1 MQELVG
7 RILGHYRIAE
17 KIGAGGMGE
26 VYRAHDDRLDRD
38 VAVKVLPEELAANPE
53 RLARFE
59 REAKAVAQL
68 AHPNILAIHDFGA
81 ESGITFAVME
91 LLEGQSLREVLSTT
105 ALTQRKA
112 VEFAR
117 SIADGLAAA
126 HDKGIIHRDLKP
138 ENVFLTKD
146 GQIKIL
152 DFGLAKTSLPEG
164 DLGSATPTEELQTRP
179 GGLLGTV
186 PYMAPEQ
193 VQGEPVDGR
202 SDIFA
207 LGVVLYEMLTG
218 RRPFGGSTAV
228 ETAAAILKEDP
239 EPMSSVLPGV
249 SPTLADVVST
259 CLEKR
264 PEDRFSSARDLSL
277 TLAAV
282 DVHGQTSPGA
292 DGSPLRRRWVHVLA
306 VATAAVIAVLFLLP
320 PRGLFQR
327 GGDTPSEPAAPRIV
341 VLPFEN
347 LGLPDDAYFA
357 DGMTEE
363 ITARLT
369 SINGLEVISRTSA
382 KQYAD
387 TEKSIPQI
395 GRELNVGYVLEGSV
409 RWARS
414 GNGESRIRI
423 TPQLIRVGDDAHL
436 WAETYDRILDDIFA
450 VQSEISFKVADHLG
464 LALSGA
470 DEGVPDILATN
481 NLEAY
486 QAFLRGR
493 HYATRPHFTLE
504 NWGRAMAAY
513 QLAVDLDPDFG
524 LAHAHLAAGHARFRY
539 LGHDLTPERLQ
550 AADEAAA
557 RALTLARESP
567 RVHYYLGYY
576 WLWAYRDVDRA
587 LEEFTRASSVW
598 TNNAAAL
605 QAKGNMFLVQGRWDE
620 ALQAFR
626 RAFDLSPRSAVLAT
640 DIALVLWSTRRYPQ
654 AVAAA
659 DEAINIAPDAVWPY
673 LYKAF
678 ALWSWHG
685 DLGQTRPILEG
696 LPEEAGNWK
705 NWSLYWQDMFEG
717 RFHAVLDRLEASPD
731 EWLRIKIA
739 ARPNAMLAAQAH
751 ELLGDAGRAEGLY
764 DAARRMLEDEAE
776 QSPQDPRVHSS
787 LGIVYAVQGRRDE
800 AVREGTLACDLLPK
814 SKDGFYYLPYVIDLA
829 HIFTIVGDKDAA
841 LQQLEDLL
849 SNPSWISPPFLRMD
863 PRWNGLREDPRFQEL
878 LDRYETAR

>member
-450 VQSEISFKVADHLG
+450 VQSEISFKVADHL
-464 LALSGA
+464 
-470 DEGVPDILATN
+470 
-481 NLEAY
+481 
-486 QAFLRGR
+486 
-493 HYATRPHFTLE
+493 
-504 NWGRAMAAY
+504 
-513 QLAVDLDPDFG
+513 
-524 LAHAHLAAGHARFRY
+524 
-539 LGHDLTPERLQ
+539 
-550 AADEAAA
+550 
-557 RALTLARESP
+557 
-567 RVHYYLGYY
+567 
-576 WLWAYRDVDRA
+576 
-587 LEEFTRASSVW
+587 
-598 TNNAAAL
+598 
-605 QAKGNMFLVQGRWDE
+605 
-620 ALQAFR
+620 
-626 RAFDLSPRSAVLAT
+626 
-640 DIALVLWSTRRYPQ
+640 
-654 AVAAA
+654 
-659 DEAINIAPDAVWPY
+659 
-673 LYKAF
+673 
-678 ALWSWHG
+678 
-685 DLGQTRPILEG
+685 
-696 LPEEAGNWK
+696 
-705 NWSLYWQDMFEG
+705 
-717 RFHAVLDRLEASPD
+717 
-731 EWLRIKIA
+731 
-739 ARPNAMLAAQAH
+739 
-751 ELLGDAGRAEGLY
+751 
-764 DAARRMLEDEAE
+764 
-776 QSPQDPRVHSS
+776 
-787 LGIVYAVQGRRDE
+787 
-800 AVREGTLACDLLPK
+800 
-814 SKDGFYYLPYVIDLA
+814 
-829 HIFTIVGDKDAA
+829 
-841 LQQLEDLL
+841 
-849 SNPSWISPPFLRMD
+849 
-863 PRWNGLREDPRFQEL
+863 
-878 LDRYETAR
+878 